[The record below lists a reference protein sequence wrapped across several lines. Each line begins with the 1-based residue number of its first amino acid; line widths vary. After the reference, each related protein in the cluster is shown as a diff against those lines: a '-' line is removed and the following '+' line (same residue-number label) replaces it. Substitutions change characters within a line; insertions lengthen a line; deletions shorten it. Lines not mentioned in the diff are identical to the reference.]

1 VQLGSHSEAERQP
14 NRGEAMRMEWG
25 RAKSTVGP
33 SIQPVYTYG
42 LVFLSIV
49 ATLGVQG
56 FCYERVWTP
65 LERHYFVAYSTSQIA
80 GVVRDNG
87 WYTLLQVVTRKGSRL
102 ALDGDVVTAVT
113 ESGVNTFALTKE
125 TLKHGAMRLEFHR
138 TYCNNSEMHAYLGRW
153 IYQNQ
158 TPMDLVRPALWA
170 GLVLFFAGLLP
181 ATFLDRRRSIAPR
194 YGKRPRGPDLMNEA
208 KHNPRHRF
216 RGFDLVNDKRTMLD
230 RMFGLHKQLPVP
242 LCKENPHVLVTAE
255 PWPHEP
261 VNRAAPDA
269 GIGRGSPASGTR
281 QESAQQ
287 KHAPTE
293 EPELEHA
300 VTPTKRRFF
309 E

>member
-1 VQLGSHSEAERQP
+1 
-14 NRGEAMRMEWG
+14 MRMEWG

-33 SIQPVYTYG
+33 SIQPVYTYV

-56 FCYERVWTP
+56 FCYEWVWTP

-102 ALDGDVVTAVT
+102 ALDSDVAPAVT
-113 ESGVNTFALTKE
+113 ESGKSTFALTQE
-125 TLKHGAMRLEFHR
+125 ALKHGAMHLEFHR
-138 TYCNNSEMHAYLGRW
+138 SYCNNSEMRAYLGNW
-153 IYQNQ
+153 FYQNQ
-158 TPMDLVRPALWA
+158 TLMDLVRPALWA

-181 ATFLDRRRSIAPR
+181 ATFLDRNRFIAR
-194 YGKRPRGPDLMNEA
+194 CGKRPSGPDLMNVS
-208 KHNPRHRF
+208 KNNPRHRF

-242 LCKENPHVLVTAE
+242 RCKENPHVLVTAE
-255 PWPHEP
+255 PWPYEP
-261 VNRAAPDA
+261 VKRAAPDA
-269 GIGRGSPASGTR
+269 GIGLGSPASGTR
-281 QESAQQ
+281 QEL
-287 KHAPTE
+287 APQEQTPSQ
-293 EPELEHA
+293 EPALEHA